1 VRLRRISP
9 VNIYSSIFASVIAGY
24 IILSILYGVR
34 FPDGSQIRDPFL
46 ITGSLLASIGV
57 VYPMLRSSGE
67 NWYIRGSWV
76 VFSVAYLL
84 DNLSSIL
91 QVYYGMDIMGFFPA
105 LLIMISYSLIT
116 IGIGLLPSSPRSLTE
131 RSPWFLD
138 MSIIIAIS
146 LLATWVFLIIPTFV
160 LHAPFYDQSF
170 TALTYVMIFAV
181 FDLLIRRQQTS
192 SQRLSWLVAGSIIAT
207 VIGEIL
213 IAVQRTNAVDWF
225 FTAMNLCW
233 MISYACMGIAG
244 MSVEFLSQPHEE
256 SRNKVLDNA
265 DFVLPAVWTVLIFLL
280 LVWSHFHS
288 DILSFPVIAAGT
300 GCILTI
306 LLVRFNRVLK
316 ENARLIADAEHEIA
330 SRKKMQEKFF
340 HDSRHDLLTSLP
352 NRSYIID
359 QLESS
364 IDLAKENKRVNSAFI
379 FLDIDRFK
387 PINDKYG
394 HDMGDL
400 LLRAISERLIFCVR
414 PGDFVGRLG
423 GDEFAILLNDLQSSS
438 TVTKIAARIMD
449 KMKEPFEI
457 QGNILVIG
465 VSFGICYIKPEF
477 NSPDDILKIADRAMY
492 TAKRKGRGRFEAG
505 NLIEF

>member
-1 VRLRRISP
+1 VKPRYISP
-9 VNIYSSIFASVIAGY
+9 VIIYSSIFAAVIAGY
-24 IILSILYGVR
+24 IILSIIYGVR

-46 ITGSLLASIGV
+46 ISGSLLASFGV
-57 VYPMLRSSGE
+57 VYSMLRSSGE
-67 NWYIRGSWV
+67 KWFIRGSWV

-116 IGIGLLPSSPRSLTE
+116 IGIGLLPSSPRPVTK
-131 RSPWFLD
+131 RPRWFLE
-138 MSIIIAIS
+138 MSIILSIS
-146 LLATWVFLIIPTFV
+146 LLATWVFLIIPTFI
-160 LHAPFYDQSF
+160 LHSPYYDQSF

-181 FDLLIRRQQTS
+181 FDLLIRRQQNS
-192 SQRLSWLVAGSIIAT
+192 SRRISTLIAISVSMT
-207 VIGEIL
+207 VIGEIF
-213 IAVQRTNAVDWF
+213 IPVQRANPENWYFIV
-225 FTAMNLCW
+225 MNLCW
-233 MISYACMGIAG
+233 MISYASMGIAG
-244 MSVEFLSQPHEE
+244 MSVEFLSQ
-256 SRNKVLDNA
+256 SQGKNRNKMIDHP
-265 DFVLPAVWTVLIFLL
+265 DFVLPAVWTGLIFLL
-280 LVWSHFHS
+280 LVWSHFNS
-288 DILSFPVIAAGT
+288 NILSFPVIAAGSGT
-300 GCILTI
+300 ILVI
-306 LLVRFNRVLK
+306 LLVRFNQVLK
-316 ENARLIADAEHEIA
+316 ENARLISDAEHEIA
-330 SRKKMQEKFF
+330 SRKKMQDKFW
-340 HDSRHDLLTSLP
+340 HDSRHDQLTSLP

-379 FLDIDRFK
+379 FLDLDRFK

-423 GDEFAILLNDLQSSS
+423 GDEFAILLNDLQSSY

-465 VSFGICYIKPEF
+465 VSFGICYIQPEF
-477 NSPDDILKIADRAMY
+477 NSPDDIFKIADKAMY